1 MFDMV
6 LDKNTDENKLKELTN
21 LILFRRSFDKR
32 PLLSKEQQEE
42 VIKMMRS
49 KIHEEPIEFDWLD
62 SKHMGKL

>member
-62 SKHMGKL
+62 SKHMGEL